1 MLLEIKIYFKTKP
14 EEIVVKRIFMATM
27 IVALSNSAISA
38 TSYYQSLCSRI
49 SGLGQSIENV
59 NNIPVIG
66 KLTNILPMA
75 MLAASLKEC
84 PMQTMMVLAAL
95 GGYLMSQNPVVQE
108 MMDQYDILNNVPWL
122 QRNNNQ
128 YQPIDENIFVFDG
141 DDSDDSDDDD
151 DDSLEE
157 MLNEDLL
164 DKKKLQARNEKQ
176 AFL

>member
-1 MLLEIKIYFKTKP
+1 M
-14 EEIVVKRIFMATM
+14 KRIFMATM
-27 IVALSNSAISA
+27 IVALSYSTVSA
-38 TSYYQSLCSRI
+38 TNYYQSLSSRI

-75 MLAASLKEC
+75 ILAASLREC

-95 GGYLMSQNPVVQE
+95 GGYLMSQNPMVQE
-108 MMDQYDILNNVPWL
+108 IMNQYEILNNIPWI
-122 QRNNNQ
+122 QRNNNHQ
-128 YQPIDENIFVFDG
+128 EQQIDENIFVFDG
-141 DDSDDSDDDD
+141 DDSDDD

-157 MLNEDLL
+157 EMLDEDLL
-164 DKKKLQARNEKQ
+164 DKKKLQTRNEQQ